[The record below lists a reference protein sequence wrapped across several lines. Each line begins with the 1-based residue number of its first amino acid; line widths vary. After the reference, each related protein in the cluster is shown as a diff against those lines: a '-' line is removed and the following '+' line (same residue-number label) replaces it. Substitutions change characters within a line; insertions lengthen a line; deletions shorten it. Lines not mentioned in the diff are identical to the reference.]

1 MRVALVGDRLISP
14 FTFHPIRTMQAIQMP
29 RGYAL
34 SIKAN
39 LYGNGGDIQWQLFEA
54 RPYGPALIA
63 ETAVGGD
70 RAELEALKRALEKAL
85 NV

>member
-1 MRVALVGDRLISP
+1 
-14 FTFHPIRTMQAIQMP
+14 MQAIRLP

-34 SIKAN
+34 TIEAN
-39 LYGNGGDIQWQLFEA
+39 LYGNGGEIQWQLFEA

-63 ETAVGGD
+63 ETAVGGS
-70 RAELEALKRALEKAL
+70 RSELEALKRSLEKSL